1 VLVEVAAKGQLKLIG
16 NWQPHKSGPSC

>member
-1 VLVEVAAKGQLKLIG
+1 VLVEVAAKGQLRLIG